1 MFLVYVSYGWEC
13 AIDCN
18 KFCFLAPDSYFSRYP
33 DSYFSRYKDKKNI
46 GTQIFFSPKTSIN

>member
-1 MFLVYVSYGWEC
+1 MFLIYVSYGWGS

-18 KFCFLAPDSYFSRYP
+18 KFCFLAPDSYFSH
-33 DSYFSRYKDKKNI
+33 DKDKKNI